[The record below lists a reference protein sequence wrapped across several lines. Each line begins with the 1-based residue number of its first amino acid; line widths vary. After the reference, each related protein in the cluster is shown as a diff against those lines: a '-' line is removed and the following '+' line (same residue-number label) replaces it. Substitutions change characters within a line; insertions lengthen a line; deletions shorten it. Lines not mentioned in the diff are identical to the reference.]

1 MPVHVDRVLTE
12 VIAEPEPVPAN
23 PPPASPWA
31 EIDRLRAALGTLE
44 RDRLRTRAE
53 GFDD

>member
-1 MPVHVDRVLTE
+1 MPVHVGRVLTE
-12 VIAEPEPVPAN
+12 VVAEPEPVKG
-23 PPPASPWA
+23 PPPAVPWA
-31 EIDRLRAALGTLE
+31 EVDRLRSVLAALE